1 MKREARLKEGIK
13 GILGKIGL
21 SIKFSAM
28 TFCILSLAALI
39 SSILLHLIVAMEIF
53 PIEMIKEGKVIPL
66 TALISCSII
75 GTILAMCASHSTLKT
90 VERFIAASNQLAHGD
105 FNARIEVKHPAEFRI
120 MAENFNHMA
129 KELGSI
135 EVLRSDFINNFSHEF
150 KTPIVSIKGFAE
162 ILKCDDLTEEER
174 QEYLDIV
181 IEESERLSSLASNVL
196 DLSKIEQ
203 QGILSNK
210 REFNIGEQIRQSIL
224 LLEAKINKKQIELDL
239 HIHDYNILGNKEM
252 MSQVWLNLLDNA
264 IKFSKESGCISII
277 MRKEEQVVI
286 EIRDNGCGISEEAL
300 PKIFDKFYQADLSH
314 KIRGNG
320 LGLCMV
326 KKILELHEG
335 NIICESKLGQG
346 TNFKISLPTLETV

>member
-135 EVLRSDFINNFSHEF
+135 EVLRSDFINNF
-150 KTPIVSIKGFAE
+150 
-162 ILKCDDLTEEER
+162 
-174 QEYLDIV
+174 
-181 IEESERLSSLASNVL
+181 
-196 DLSKIEQ
+196 
-203 QGILSNK
+203 
-210 REFNIGEQIRQSIL
+210 
-224 LLEAKINKKQIELDL
+224 
-239 HIHDYNILGNKEM
+239 
-252 MSQVWLNLLDNA
+252 
-264 IKFSKESGCISII
+264 
-277 MRKEEQVVI
+277 
-286 EIRDNGCGISEEAL
+286 
-300 PKIFDKFYQADLSH
+300 
-314 KIRGNG
+314 
-320 LGLCMV
+320 
-326 KKILELHEG
+326 
-335 NIICESKLGQG
+335 
-346 TNFKISLPTLETV
+346 